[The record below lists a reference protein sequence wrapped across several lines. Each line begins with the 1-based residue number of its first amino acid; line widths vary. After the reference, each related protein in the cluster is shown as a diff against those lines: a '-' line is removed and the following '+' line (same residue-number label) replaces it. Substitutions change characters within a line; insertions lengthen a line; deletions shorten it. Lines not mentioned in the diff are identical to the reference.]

1 MRTAVAS
8 TSVDAYDT
16 HRTSGSS
23 AQQRNRILAFIKARG
38 GDWSI
43 GELAQALTLQKS
55 TVSARVYE
63 LLNETKE
70 LVERTRR
77 KDRLSGI
84 TIRPVGLPLIGQ
96 GDLFN

>member
-1 MRTAVAS
+1 MRIDQQPTAC
-8 TSVDAYDT
+8 DAYQT
-16 HRTSGSS
+16 HRGQS
-23 AQQRNRILAFIKARG
+23 AQQRNRILSFIKQRG

-55 TVSARVYE
+55 TVSARVNE

-70 LVERTRR
+70 LVERPRR

-84 TIRPVGLPLIGQ
+84 TIRPIGLPVVGQ
-96 GDLFN
+96 GRLF